1 MRLLVLFATA
11 LVLLCGAQAVAENMT
26 AVPADRIR
34 DVKLPAGVVMTRD
47 PVIDDGKVI
56 IYVDDD
62 KTNWT
67 QVLLKAA
74 ARDMLD
80 ATLTV
85 TAPAGAVAGTRE
97 NLGDAEMLTAISQG
111 TVPDWFSECSPE
123 PLAQGSLDGAPQCSR
138 KSGSDSPHSSLSPSL
153 PSARA
158 RCSHGEAA
166 TGRSSMNMCSGKS
179 ITAIRTHARS
189 RCLC

>member
-74 ARDMLD
+74 ARDIID

-85 TAPAGAVAGTRE
+85 DAPTGAVKGTRE
-97 NLGDAEMLTAISQG
+97 NFDNGDFETLTAISAG
-111 TVPDWFSECSPE
+111 CCP
-123 PLAQGSLDGAPQCSR
+123 
-138 KSGSDSPHSSLSPSL
+138 
-153 PSARA
+153 
-158 RCSHGEAA
+158 
-166 TGRSSMNMCSGKS
+166 
-179 ITAIRTHARS
+179 
-189 RCLC
+189 

>member
-26 AVPADRIR
+26 AVPVDRIR
-34 DVKLPAGVVMTRD
+34 DVKLPAGVVMTRN

-97 NLGDAEMLTAISQG
+97 NFGAGDAETLTAISQG
-111 TVPDWFSECSPE
+111 TVPDCF
-123 PLAQGSLDGAPQCSR
+123 LNGSLSRLTKAAWMAPPCSR
-138 KSGSDSPHSSLSPSL
+138 KSGLDSPHSSLSPS
-153 PSARA
+153 PPAARA
-158 RCSHGEAA
+158 RCSPERIA
-166 TGRSSMNMCSGKS
+166 TG
-179 ITAIRTHARS
+179 
-189 RCLC
+189 